1 MGKVMTDMSVTLDGF
16 VGRPDGSDP
25 GLHDWVFG
33 GNVPLTMGGFTF
45 HLTSLS
51 SAEFF
56 RELIDHAGAVI
67 VGNGSFKG
75 MGEDA
80 LFQLPTFVLTHESR
94 PALTKDGVKVKFI
107 CDGIKSALKQAQAAA
122 GDKAVYIFGGA
133 NTVQQYLKAG
143 LLDEIQITVVPMLIG
158 DGIRL
163 FDDLGAKPIELENTQ
178 VISGVGITHMKFRVV
193 K

>member
-1 MGKVMTDMSVTLDGF
+1 MSVTLDGF
-16 VGRPDGSDP
+16 VGRPNGDDP

-33 GNVPLTMGGFTF
+33 GNVPLTIGGFTF
-45 HLTSLS
+45 HLTSVS

-80 LFQLPTFVLTHESR
+80 LFQLPTFVLTHEAR
-94 PALTKDGVKVKFI
+94 PALTNDGVTVTFV
-107 CDGIKSALKQAQAAA
+107 CDGIECALEQAQAAA

-133 NTVQQYLKAG
+133 STVQQYLQAG
-143 LLDEIQITVVPMLIG
+143 LLDELQITVVPMLIG

-163 FDDLGAKPIELENTQ
+163 FDDLGAQPIELENTQ
-178 VISGVGITHMKFRVV
+178 VIPGVDVTHLKYRVV

>member
-1 MGKVMTDMSVTLDGF
+1 MTDMSVTLDGF

-25 GLHDWVFG
+25 GLHNWVFG
-33 GNVPLTMGGFTF
+33 GSVPLTMGGFTF
-45 HLTSLS
+45 HLTSVS

-56 RELIDHAGAVI
+56 REFIHNAGAVI

-75 MGEDA
+75 IGESA

-94 PALTKDGVKVKFI
+94 PSFVQDDVAITFI
-107 CDGIKSALKQAQAAA
+107 CDGIKSALKKAQAAA

-133 NTVQQYLKAG
+133 STVQQYLNAG

-163 FDDLGAKPIELENTQ
+163 FDHLEPAQIELESTQ
-178 VISGVGITHMKFRVV
+178 MIAGVGITHLKYRVV